1 MMVFF
6 VAGKRWSERLTEIN
20 IPLIPAK
27 LFYQNTYEVRS
38 KCIDKT
44 IVLMLNWSYIN
55 NKGVNYEPNQINN

>member
-6 VAGKRWSERLTEIN
+6 VAGKRWSEHITEIN

-27 LFYQNTYEVRS
+27 LFYQNTYEVRN

-44 IVLMLNWSYIN
+44 IVLMLNWYLH
-55 NKGVNYEPNQINN
+55 K